1 MADGVIYRTLTGN
14 IECTMERGVLFVR
27 DYQPKSE
34 WRADGRDAAYIRERM
49 MLGLESKDKAARAEG
64 FRFGCMYH
72 CLIGRRDSSWYVE
85 PKSSELR
92 AKIRQL
98 QQECEAALMA
108 EADDR
113 PVLDEVSP

>member
-1 MADGVIYRTLTGN
+1 MSAIYRTLTGN
-14 IECTMERGVLFVR
+14 IECTMEGGVLFVR
-27 DYQPKSE
+27 DYEPKSE
-34 WRADGRDAAYIRERM
+34 WRADARDPAYIRERM
-49 MLGLESKDKAARAEG
+49 MLCLEAKDKEKRAEG

-72 CLIGRRDSSWYVE
+72 CLIGRRDSRWYVE

-92 AKIRQL
+92 SKIRQL

-113 PVLDEVSP
+113 PVRCEVSP